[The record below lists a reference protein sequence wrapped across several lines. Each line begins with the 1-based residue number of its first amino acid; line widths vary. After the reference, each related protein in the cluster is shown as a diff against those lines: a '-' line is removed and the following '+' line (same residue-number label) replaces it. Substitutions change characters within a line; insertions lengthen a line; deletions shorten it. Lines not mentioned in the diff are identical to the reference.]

1 MIPMFT
7 LTFIKRRIVQLMSG
21 ILVAQLFF
29 PSFANAVFYL
39 VPFDRIDNS
48 TWLFVTGAP
57 GEKVTAQF
65 WMVNDND
72 EDAVFSL
79 DLVDAKLDSQ
89 GEFDSITS
97 FHDKVGGWGKLSS
110 NQVDVEGKTA
120 LLVEAVFDIPADTP
134 LGEYWGAIVTKPIV
148 VNKDTVSEASGVT
161 GISIKT
167 EIEQGM
173 RVRLTLVSSDDFVP
187 SSSTSSEPSLVE
199 PSFVDSSPDKT
210 SDSIPPVVF
219 YILSGVIVVLGSIAT
234 TVHVVRA
241 RNKKK

>member
-1 MIPMFT
+1 MPMFT
-7 LTFIKRRIVQLMSG
+7 LTFIKRRMIQLMSG

-29 PSFANAVFYL
+29 PSFAYASFYL
-39 VPFDRIDNS
+39 TPFDRIDNS
-48 TWLFVTGAP
+48 PWLIVTGAP

-65 WMVNDND
+65 WMVNDD
-72 EDAVFSL
+72 EEDAVFSL

-89 GEFDSITS
+89 GEFDTITS
-97 FHDKVGGWGKLSS
+97 FHDKVGGWGKLSD
-110 NQVDVEGKTA
+110 NQVDVEAKTA
-120 LLVEAVFDIPADTP
+120 LLVEAVFDIPEETP

-148 VNKDTVSEASGVT
+148 VNKDTVSEASGAT

-187 SSSTSSEPSLVE
+187 SSSISSEPSLVE
-199 PSFVDSSPDKT
+199 PSLDKT
-210 SDSIPPVVF
+210 SDRIPPVVF

-241 RNKKK
+241 RNKKQ